1 MTGLAVRA
9 LEPPQAG
16 RLGQSP
22 YFSGALSVKSVVDY
36 LRDTGIECCGDECV
50 SERVRPDGL
59 RDPSALSDPADYS
72 SGAVPVQTAAIHSYE
87 DGPFASFADGQ
98 VNRPRGAGC
107 QRDGD
112 DLAALAGDDHG
123 PVAAFN
129 AQGLDVGA
137 GRLRDP
143 QPVEGQQG
151 DQRVLGRRPK
161 PGGDQ

>member
-1 MTGLAVRA
+1 MVRSMHRGMTGLAVRA
-9 LEPPQAG
+9 LGPPQAG

-98 VNRPRGAGC
+98 ATRPPAPASHRHAA
-107 QRDGD
+107 
-112 DLAALAGDDHG
+112 DLPALARPDHH
-123 PVAAFN
+123 P
-129 AQGLDVGA
+129 L
-137 GRLRDP
+137 P
-143 QPVEGQQG
+143 P
-151 DQRVLGRRPK
+151 
-161 PGGDQ
+161 